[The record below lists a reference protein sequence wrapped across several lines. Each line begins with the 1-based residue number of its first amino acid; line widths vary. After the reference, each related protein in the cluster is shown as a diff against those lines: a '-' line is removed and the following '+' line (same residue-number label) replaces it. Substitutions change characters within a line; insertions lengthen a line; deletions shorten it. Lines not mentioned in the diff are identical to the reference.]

1 MRTIFLRL
9 AVLTLVA
16 FLLPFTSLAG
26 EEGDQAN
33 DFESAFS
40 RMKQLV
46 GTWEGYGGKEGDRKV
61 FFKYRLTGRQ
71 SALVEEYFSS
81 RGAEAGMIT
90 VYHMDGQDLR
100 LTHYCSARN
109 QPRMKASS
117 YDPQEGVVHF
127 QFVDVT
133 NLSEPNAYFT
143 REVVLTWKDR
153 DSIQIGFTGLYDG
166 NEEKMVYTLT
176 RAH

>member
-1 MRTIFLRL
+1 
-9 AVLTLVA
+9 
-16 FLLPFTSLAG
+16 
-26 EEGDQAN
+26 
-33 DFESAFS
+33 
-40 RMKQLV
+40 MKQLV
-46 GTWEGYGGKEGDRKV
+46 GTWEGYGSREGDRKV

-71 SALVEEYFSS
+71 SALVEDFYGNG
-81 RGAEAGMIT
+81 GAETGMST

-100 LTHYCSARN
+100 LTHYCGARN

-117 YDPQEGVVHF
+117 YDAQKGVVHF

-153 DSIQIGFTGLYDG
+153 DHIQLEFTGLQNG
-166 NEEKMVYTLT
+166 EEQASVYSLT
-176 RAH
+176 RVH